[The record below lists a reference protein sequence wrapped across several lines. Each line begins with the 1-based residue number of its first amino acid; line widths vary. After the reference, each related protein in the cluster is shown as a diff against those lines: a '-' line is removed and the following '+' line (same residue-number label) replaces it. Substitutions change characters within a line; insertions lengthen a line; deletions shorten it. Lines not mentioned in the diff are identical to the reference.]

1 MSATPA
7 TPATPAFPAFP
18 ASAVPTAAGPRRCRS
33 GRSYRSMTASI
44 LAAAL
49 GGPVLLTAGGCSS
62 QSAFDGIDARVDELL
77 TGSARDA
84 SLAVTPRTVDRP
96 APAGVELMA
105 PPELREE
112 RPATVNPDAADL
124 EFVARASADAAA
136 VIQRLDGYA
145 AVAEDRLVLGLNRAL
160 DQATRTSREYRFAEE
175 EYVLAALRLLIER
188 HRWGPRFFDDV
199 SATITADPDDGTYD
213 VALSLVNELGVTQ
226 RLPYGGTVSASLLAR
241 ATEDLRDRV
250 AGPQPQSAEFLL
262 SANLPLLRNAGTVAR
277 EGLVQA
283 ERDLVYAARDFE
295 RFRREFLFDIA
306 DEYLNLVV
314 LQRSIGISEAQV
326 ESFRQVESQQ
336 IALQQAG
343 RATPFDADEARNET
357 LDAIASLNSA
367 RERFRL
373 AVDRF
378 KVRLGIPIDTAVEIL
393 DDEFELPVPE
403 ADLDAAVVAAM
414 RFRLDL
420 QNQRDSVTDRRRALF
435 NARNGLLAD
444 LNLSASASMPTDP
457 AEEQGGLGFEPDE
470 TELRAG
476 VTLGLPLDREIERL
490 GIRTAQINLARAER
504 SFDRFRDDVAVS
516 VRAAVRG
523 IDAAAFD
530 LRIQE
535 QNVVIAA
542 QRKAAIDADPA
553 RANIRQT
560 SDAINAL
567 ARARSGRDNARRN
580 LEVAI
585 LDYLLQTGQ
594 LRVGPDGSL
603 APLAGMVATD
613 GRVDGFP
620 DSEGV
625 AERLPEASEG

>member
-1 MSATPA
+1 MPETTANPA
-7 TPATPAFPAFP
+7 IDAPRGSTAGFPCRRHDRLRRRVP
-18 ASAVPTAAGPRRCRS
+18 VAV
-33 GRSYRSMTASI
+33 
-44 LAAAL
+44 LAAAF
-49 GGPVLLTAGGCSS
+49 GGPGLLLAAGCST

-77 TGSARDA
+77 AGSARDA
-84 SLAVTPRTVDRP
+84 ALSVTPRSVERP
-96 APAGVELMA
+96 APGGVQLMA
-105 PPELREE
+105 PAEIRQE

-145 AVAEDRLVLGLNRAL
+145 AVAEDRLVLDLEGAL
-160 DQATRTSREYRFAEE
+160 DQSTRTSREYRFAEE
-175 EYVLAALRLLIER
+175 EYVLAALRLLVER

-199 SATITADPDDGTYD
+199 SATISADPDDGTYD

-262 SANLPLLRNAGTVAR
+262 SANLPLLRGAGTVAR

-314 LQRSIGISEAQV
+314 LQRAIGISEAQV
-326 ESFRQVESQQ
+326 ESFRQVEAQQ

-393 DDEFELPVPE
+393 DDEFALPVPE

-435 NARNGLLAD
+435 NARNQLLAD
-444 LNLSASASMPTDP
+444 LDISASASLPTDP
-457 AEEQGGLGFEPDE
+457 AEEQGGLDFEPDE
-470 TELRAG
+470 TEFRAG

-504 SFDRFRDDVAVS
+504 NFDRFRDDVAVS

-567 ARARSGRDNARRN
+567 ARARSSRDNARRN

-594 LRVGPDGSL
+594 LRVGPGGSL
-603 APLAGMVATD
+603 APLAGMAAR
-613 GRVDGFP
+613 GG
-620 DSEGV
+620 EGPR
-625 AERLPEASEG
+625 AEGLPEASEG

>member
-1 MSATPA
+1 MSATPDA
-7 TPATPAFPAFP
+7 TPELPVPSVPRTDSPVRRHGERRRGRATAIRDA
-18 ASAVPTAAGPRRCRS
+18 
-33 GRSYRSMTASI
+33 I
-44 LAAAL
+44 LGA
-49 GGPVLLTAGGCSS
+49 PLLLVMAGCST

-77 TGSARDA
+77 SGSARDA
-84 SLAVTPRTVDRP
+84 SLSVTPRSVERP
-96 APAGVELMA
+96 VPGAVELMA
-105 PPELREE
+105 PPEIRQE

-145 AVAEDRLVLGLNRAL
+145 AVAEDRLVLDLQRAL
-160 DQATRTSREYRFAEE
+160 DQSTRTSREFRFAEE

-250 AGPQPQSAEFLL
+250 AGTQPQSAEFLL
-262 SANLPLLRNAGTVAR
+262 SANLPLLRGAGTVAR
-277 EGLVQA
+277 EGIVQA
-283 ERDLVYAARDFE
+283 EPREFE

-306 DEYLNLVV
+306 NEYLNLVV

-336 IALQQAG
+336 IALQEAG

-393 DDEFELPVPE
+393 DDEFALPVPE

-420 QNQRDSVTDRRRALF
+420 QNQRDSVVDRRRALF
-435 NARNGLLAD
+435 NARNDLLAD

-470 TELRAG
+470 TEFRAG

-504 SFDRFRDDVAVS
+504 NFDRFRDDVAVS

-567 ARARSGRDNARRN
+567 ARARSARDNARRN

-603 APLAGMVATD
+603 APLGGMAGRGEPT
-613 GRVDGFP
+613 P
-620 DSEGV
+620 PSED
-625 AERLPEASEG
+625 RPEAAEG